1 MDTVMPFFRNSSTSP
16 FYSLL
21 FIMASVS
28 EIAADLFRLS
38 IYVPDLDLQFN
49 HFLVRDE
56 QPLLFHA
63 GLKGMNLELR
73 EAIETLID
81 LQDLRYVAW
90 SHFESDEIGG
100 LNQWLERAPK
110 AEPVC
115 SFVGKVVSVDDYAL
129 RPARGMSSDDLLS
142 TGRYQFRFYPTPH
155 LPHGWDAG
163 MMFEETQKTLFCS
176 DLLHQFGDVSPLTTE
191 DLIGPA
197 VLAMSQMQQSPL
209 ASYMPYT
216 ADTKRMLSGLA
227 QLGPKTLAT
236 MHGSAYSGD
245 CEKTIDDLAVA
256 MKDVFAAA

>member
-1 MDTVMPFFRNSSTSP
+1 MDTVMPFFHNSSTSP

-227 QLGPKTLAT
+227 QLRPQTLAT